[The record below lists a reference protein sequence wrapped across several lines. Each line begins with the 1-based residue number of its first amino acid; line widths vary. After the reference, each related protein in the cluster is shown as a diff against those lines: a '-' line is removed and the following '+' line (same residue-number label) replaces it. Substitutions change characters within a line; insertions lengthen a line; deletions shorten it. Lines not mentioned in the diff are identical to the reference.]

1 MRLDPPRFER
11 ASADSYHLDNLH
23 TLPNLVTILFT
34 GSHDYLPINAR
45 LSHPSRTTNC
55 CETAS
60 RGLWDAGYPD
70 SCLLHFSRL
79 PWERLWLFF
88 GASFLHYSVST
99 VVQYT
104 LCPEFLAVRLKRNR
118 EGCKVWDELLMRI
131 SNLMAFIAVLAIAG
145 WGLGR
150 LHGSTLAGWLIVL
163 GFGFLAFST
172 FVLNWAMVVNPH
184 FEPTV
189 RIQVDRGHTV
199 VTAGPY

>member
-1 MRLDPPRFER
+1 
-11 ASADSYHLDNLH
+11 
-23 TLPNLVTILFT
+23 
-34 GSHDYLPINAR
+34 
-45 LSHPSRTTNC
+45 
-55 CETAS
+55 
-60 RGLWDAGYPD
+60 
-70 SCLLHFSRL
+70 
-79 PWERLWLFF
+79 
-88 GASFLHYSVST
+88 
-99 VVQYT
+99 
-104 LCPEFLAVRLKRNR
+104 
-118 EGCKVWDELLMRI
+118 
-131 SNLMAFIAVLAIAG
+131 MAFIAVLAIAG